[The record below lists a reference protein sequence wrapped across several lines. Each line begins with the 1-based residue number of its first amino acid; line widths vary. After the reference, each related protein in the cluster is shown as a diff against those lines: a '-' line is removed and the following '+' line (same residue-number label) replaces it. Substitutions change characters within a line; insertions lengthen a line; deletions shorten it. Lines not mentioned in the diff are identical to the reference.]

1 MSTLLIR
8 NAKLVTMTSAGVIKG
23 DLLLLDGKIA
33 AIGEALPLPLGAKEI
48 NAHGHLVTP
57 GLIDAHC
64 HLGLEEDAIGFEGA
78 DGNEATSPNTA
89 QVRGIDGYTP
99 TDRTVR
105 EALAGGVTMVATGPG
120 SANVIGGSFFVVK
133 TYGDCVDEAV
143 VMNPAAMKCAF
154 GENPK
159 RVYSSRQMMPS
170 TRLGTAAV
178 LREALAAAVDYDR
191 KIELAKQEEK
201 PAPERNLKLE
211 ALLPVIHREIPLKAH
226 AHRADDILT
235 AIRIAQEFNVKLTL
249 DHCTEG
255 HLMPE
260 RLAKL
265 GYPAIVGPSFGSRTK
280 VELANKSFT
289 TPAVLNKAGVKV
301 AICTDS
307 PVLPQES
314 LPLLAGMACAAGLP
328 EMEALKAITLYPA
341 QILGL
346 DNRFGSLE
354 VGKEADLVIWQRHPF
369 DTGAKPSHVIL
380 NGEIVVE
387 Q

>member
-1 MSTLLIR
+1 MNTLFIR
-8 NAKLVTMTSAGVIKG
+8 NAKLVTMTNAGVIKG
-23 DLLLLDGKIA
+23 DLLLRDGKIA
-33 AIGEALPLPLGAKEI
+33 AIGEALPVPQGVKVI
-48 NAHGHLVTP
+48 NAHGHMVTP

-78 DGNEATSPNTA
+78 DGNEATNPNTA

-105 EALAGGVTMVATGPG
+105 EALEGGVTMVATGPG

-133 TYGDCVDEAV
+133 TYGDCVDDAV
-143 VMNPAAMKCAF
+143 VKNPVAMKCAF

-170 TRLGTAAV
+170 TRLGIAAI
-178 LREALAAAVDYDR
+178 LREALAAAVDYDQ
-191 KIELAKQEEK
+191 KIELAKAEGK
-201 PAPERNLKLE
+201 PAPERNLKME
-211 ALLPVIHREIPLKAH
+211 ALLQVIHREIPLKAH
-226 AHRADDILT
+226 VHRADDILT
-235 AIRIAQEFNVKLTL
+235 AIRTAQEFNVKLTL

-265 GYPAIVGPSFGSRTK
+265 GYPAIIGPNFGSRPK

-314 LPLLAGMACAAGLP
+314 LPLLAGMACEAGLP

-341 QILGL
+341 QILEL
-346 DNRFGSLE
+346 DERFGSLE
-354 VGKEADLVIWQRHPF
+354 VGKEADVVIWQQHPF
-369 DTGAKPSHVIL
+369 TTGAKPSHVIL

-387 Q
+387 K